1 MRKGGMMTRTTTKLG
16 TMNVAATVAGL
27 LATST
32 LSSVASADPGAA
44 EALFQQART
53 LMDAGKT
60 DQACPKFADSYK
72 LDPAPGTLLNIAEC
86 SRIAGKTATAWGQF
100 VEAARDFRR
109 KNDERRA
116 KFADDR
122 AAALKPK
129 LASIVLKAESPAS
142 GMVIKR
148 DGAEQSSASLNEKL
162 PIDPGSHAIVAEAPG
177 KKKHEQTVQIAEGAT
192 VTVVIPALEDA
203 PPEEPKPG
211 VGTGEGVGDGADPA
225 RGRTQRIAGFVVGG
239 VGLASLGVGAAFVGL
254 TASQSS
260 DVESLCP
267 DQRCSTAEGR
277 DALDTGML
285 YANLANGLLIAGG
298 VVAATGLVVVL
309 TAPSS
314 EADVALELRPGGLG
328 LHGTF

>member
-1 MRKGGMMTRTTTKLG
+1 MTQRSAKRFG
-16 TMNVAATVAGL
+16 AAIAAL
-27 LATST
+27 LAIGTFGGA
-32 LSSVASADPGAA
+32 ASADPGAA
-44 EALFQQART
+44 EALFQQARA
-53 LMDAGKT
+53 LMDAGKP

-116 KFADDR
+116 KFADER

-129 LASIVLKAESPAS
+129 LASIVLKSDEPAP

-148 DGAEQSSASLNEKL
+148 DGAEQSTASLNEKL
-162 PIDPGSHAIVAEAPG
+162 PIDPGSHTIVAEAPG
-177 KKKHEQTVQIAEGAT
+177 KKRHEQTVQIAEGAT
-192 VTVVIPALEDA
+192 VTAVIPALEEA
-203 PPEEPKPG
+203 PPEETKPG
-211 VGTGEGVGDGADPA
+211 GVGSGEGGDPT

-260 DVESLCP
+260 DVEALCP
-267 DQRCSTAEGR
+267 DQRCTTAEGR

-314 EADVALELRPGGLG
+314 DADVALELRPGGLG